1 MLIWVFGCPHLIYK
15 CVFKVVFFKRKN
27 GGYNV
32 LEKIKIKNFLYIQSY
47 DHNKHALKAE
57 KKFS

>member
-27 GGYNV
+27 GGYN
-32 LEKIKIKNFLYIQSY
+32 EIKNFLYIQSY